1 VQLPFVG
8 VLHFKLDY
16 GWFGSLNHASHSGG
30 MPDTAPDFSA
40 DLCAFIAREGADL
53 VTDSRAVALAFGKR
67 HKHVLRAIEHMRANS
82 RPLIAEHCRLNFE
95 PTLYRVP
102 GPNGAMREETMYKMT
117 AKGLSELSMGF
128 SGDDAR
134 EIRIRFLNAF
144 EEVSHRLENAEK
156 SITAQLLALEKREV
170 PSRLKGQIGSRLMH
184 ERRREKP
191 LLAIERAHLMELAQ
205 PALFH

>member
-1 VQLPFVG
+1 
-8 VLHFKLDY
+8 
-16 GWFGSLNHASHSGG
+16 

-67 HKHVLRAIEHMRANS
+67 HKNVLQTIERMRAS
-82 RPLIAEHCRLNFE
+82 DRPLIAGHSRLNFQPCTYIGKNGRFE
-95 PTLYRVP
+95 P
-102 GPNGAMREETMYKMT
+102 MYKMT

-128 SGDDAR
+128 SGDAAR

-144 EEVSHRLENAEK
+144 EEVSRRLENAEK
-156 SITAQLLALEKREV
+156 SITAQLLALEKREI

-191 LLAIERAHLMELAQ
+191 RLASERAHLMALAQ